1 MKYFHCFLGVLMKIY
16 FRGLTLSLV
25 GANMIFLVSWG
36 SGKYM
41 SSHFLGTNLPGWGWG
56 QILFFFRR

>member
-1 MKYFHCFLGVLMKIY
+1 MKYFQRGGLPLLSRGIDENIFQGVNILFSWCY
-16 FRGLTLSLV
+16 
-25 GANMIFLVSWG
+25 MIFLVSWG

-56 QILFFFRR
+56 